1 MRYSLL
7 VLHLVLNTGFMEK
20 TDSSKFY
27 NTTSPSGNTYDI
39 SALISE
45 TVKELKNK
53 MNMSQ
58 KVDANTTLTNITSQ
72 PKAVRYNH
80 ILSGLNVSGL
90 SNTLVK
96 NSLLENI
103 RGEEDVKLL
112 LK

>member
-1 MRYSLL
+1 
-7 VLHLVLNTGFMEK
+7 MENN
-20 TDSSKFY
+20 DSRKPY
-27 NTTSPSGNTYDI
+27 NTTSISSNTYDI
-39 SALISE
+39 STLISE

-53 MNMSQ
+53 MNIPQ
-58 KVDANTTLTNITSQ
+58 KVDANTTLANITSQ
-72 PKAVRYNH
+72 PKAVRYNY

-96 NSLLENI
+96 NSLLENM